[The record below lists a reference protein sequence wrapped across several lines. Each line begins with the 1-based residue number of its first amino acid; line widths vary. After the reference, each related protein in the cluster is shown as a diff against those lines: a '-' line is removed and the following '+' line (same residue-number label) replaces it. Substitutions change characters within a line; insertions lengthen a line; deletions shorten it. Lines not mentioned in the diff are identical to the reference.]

1 MQRRSFLGSLL
12 GLAAAPALA
21 RLSPILTPSVALSDA
36 PPLILP
42 TIEGAGF
49 AIELGVN
56 AAPVPG
62 VVRLLR
68 AAADKSWR
76 PQIMLQINTSPGHWA
91 LWRPSPGNEIA
102 FSPSYPVVAVFPP
115 GFSGTMTWQSLDGSC
130 WLRTFEADGRV
141 FDTPV
146 WVGRIT

>member
-21 RLSPILTPSVALSDA
+21 QLSPILSPAVSMEMA

-42 TIEGAGF
+42 TIEGTGF

-68 AAADKSWR
+68 TAADKSWR

-91 LWRPSPGNEIA
+91 LWRSSPGNEIA
-102 FSPSYPVVAVFPP
+102 FSPSYPIAAVFPP
-115 GFSGTMTWQSLDGSC
+115 GFSGTMTWQSRDGSR
-130 WLRTFEADGRV
+130 WLRTFQADGRV
-141 FDTPV
+141 FDTPI
-146 WVGRIT
+146 WWGRIA